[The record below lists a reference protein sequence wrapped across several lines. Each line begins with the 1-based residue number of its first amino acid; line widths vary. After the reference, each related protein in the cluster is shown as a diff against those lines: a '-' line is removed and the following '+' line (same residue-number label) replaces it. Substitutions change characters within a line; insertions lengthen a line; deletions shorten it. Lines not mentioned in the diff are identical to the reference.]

1 MWHYNYVPDSLTVT
15 ITVLVLPLSLQPV
28 DLWHYHDD
36 PTSGHLGF
44 DGTDY
49 TDRQRQTTQT

>member
-28 DLWHYHDD
+28 DLRHCHDD
-36 PTSGHLGF
+36 PTSWI
-44 DGTDY
+44 
-49 TDRQRQTTQT
+49 